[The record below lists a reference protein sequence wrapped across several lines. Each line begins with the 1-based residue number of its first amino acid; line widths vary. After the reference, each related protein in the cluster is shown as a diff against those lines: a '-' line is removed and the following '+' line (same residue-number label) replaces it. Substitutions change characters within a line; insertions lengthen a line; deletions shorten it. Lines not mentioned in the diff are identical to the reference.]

1 MDPVARAQLEV
12 LRSEGMGTSID
23 DFGTGFSSLSRLTEV
38 PACELKIDRIFIA
51 DPGKK
56 PEALDIVQAIH
67 ALATALDLSMVAE
80 GVETGVQAQILV
92 DEGIQVA
99 QGYLYSPA
107 VSEAAL
113 LVMCEKGFAPR
124 GVRTH

>member
-12 LRSEGMGTSID
+12 LRSEAMGSSID

-56 PEALDIVQAIH
+56 PEALDIVQAIQ
-67 ALATALDLSMVAE
+67 ARAAALDLSMVAE